1 MKDSSLKNNNLI
13 RILYRTDNSS
23 TPILNIMPSKGF
35 LGLNYILLHNLWSTT
50 VISMRFYIYSDAV
63 LEYGSPL
70 SAADYLVSTSNC
82 HAYTG
87 REIIPK
93 SFFFPFLEVK
103 NSVSTAFKRDWY
115 ILVFSHKFKL
125 FVMWCLLFSHD
136 LFIFLNNAN
145 YTSTC
150 NYFWKN
156 TMNYLKVIH
165 SHCKPLSA
173 SPMENKEI
181 QIIPNI

>member
-1 MKDSSLKNNNLI
+1 MVKEKPAQKILIVKTRQSQMKDSSLKNNNLI

-23 TPILNIMPSKGF
+23 TPILNIIPSKGF
-35 LGLNYILLHNLWSTT
+35 FGLNYILLHNLWSTT

-93 SFFFPFLEVK
+93 SFCF
-103 NSVSTAFKRDWY
+103 
-115 ILVFSHKFKL
+115 
-125 FVMWCLLFSHD
+125 LFSKLKIQYQQHSKGID
-136 LFIFLNNAN
+136 IFQYFL
-145 YTSTC
+145 TSSDFLLC
-150 NYFWKN
+150 DAHYF
-156 TMNYLKVIH
+156 
-165 SHCKPLSA
+165 
-173 SPMENKEI
+173 PMI
-181 QIIPNI
+181 FSFF